1 TSSQKMGQIIFFVTF
16 ISDCL
21 FYVSVYV
28 ECCRRYMKTRVPFG
42 VIRGYSVQRETE
54 LCPINAI
61 IFHTKRGKACTD
73 PAFNWVMEYVNRL
86 RNAAQL
92 VHKTSKVQK

>member
-1 TSSQKMGQIIFFVTF
+1 MMSIKLIVISLSICLLATHTSA
-16 ISDCL
+16 
-21 FYVSVYV
+21 VYV

>member
-1 TSSQKMGQIIFFVTF
+1 IYIYKACLILVTLTAPV
-16 ISDCL
+16 DWQDNM
-21 FYVSVYV
+21 YV

-73 PAFNWVMEYVNRL
+73 PAFNWVMEYL
-86 RNAAQL
+86 LKQKSSKD
-92 VHKTSKVQK
+92 KTLFSS